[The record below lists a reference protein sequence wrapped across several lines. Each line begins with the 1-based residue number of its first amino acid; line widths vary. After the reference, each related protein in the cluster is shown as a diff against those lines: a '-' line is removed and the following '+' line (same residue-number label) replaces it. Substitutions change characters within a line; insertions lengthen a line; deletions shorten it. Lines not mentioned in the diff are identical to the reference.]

1 MESVWGMPTFQTHIS
16 GAEPG
21 MGLGGIWT
29 AE

>member
-21 MGLGGIWT
+21 MGLGGI
-29 AE
+29 